1 MAINIVK
8 IISFILL
15 FFIMI
20 KKHYKIPTIGLA
32 ILAFFN
38 VFGLITF
45 DESIKCFA
53 SESIAIYFGISII
66 TEVLIKNGFIDYIAN
81 LIFSKTKK
89 FIVFFLIIIP
99 IVSFLSI
106 VISLKIT
113 ILFFL
118 NLIFSIERNSKG
130 KISKKTGILFT
141 MAEGC
146 ASSSIVIFSTK
157 LLLANE
163 ILLEFGVNTI
173 SNFYFLPF
181 SIMNLII
188 LIVYILIRRE
198 TFFAKKLEIV
208 PPPKQPKEN
217 KKNNIIASIVL
228 LSCIILPI
236 FTNINVGLICV
247 VGALICIITNCIGE
261 KEAVQSV
268 NWWIILYLG
277 SIKAI
282 CKVLNNSFIFDSLGN
297 YLQIFINENTPILLV
312 IIVIS
317 IVSGIICC
325 LIDNK
330 LAISTLL
337 PICLIISKNIGIDPI
352 VLVSSIV
359 IGANFSILSPIDTT
373 NNIILEECDLKM
385 KDLYKVAFPYVITI
399 YVSSILLIYFNSIF
413 KFM

>member
-1 MAINIVK
+1 MAIK
-8 IISFILL
+8 IIVFILL

-20 KKHYKIPTIGLA
+20 KKHYKIPTIALA

-38 VFGLITF
+38 LFGFITF

-53 SESIAIYFGISII
+53 SENIAIYFGISII
-66 TEVLIKNGFIDYIAN
+66 TEVLIKNGFIDHITN

-89 FIVFFLIIIP
+89 FTVFFLIIIT

-106 VISLKIT
+106 VVSLKIT

-118 NLIFSIERNSKG
+118 NLIFSIEKKFKG

-146 ASSSIVIFSTK
+146 ASSSIIIFSTK

-181 SIMNLII
+181 SIINLII
-188 LIVYILIRRE
+188 LIVYILIRRD
-198 TFFAKKLEIV
+198 TFFVKKLEIA
-208 PPPKQPKEN
+208 PLQKQPIKN
-217 KKNNIIASIVL
+217 KKNNIIASTVL

-236 FTNINVGLICV
+236 FTNINAGLICV
-247 VGALICIITNCIGE
+247 MGALICIITNCISE
-261 KEAVQSV
+261 KESVQSV

-282 CKVLNNSFIFDSLGN
+282 SKVLNNSFIFDSFGN
-297 YLQIFINENTPILLV
+297 YIQNFINENTPIILI

-317 IVSGIICC
+317 IASGIICC

-330 LAISTLL
+330 FAISTLL
-337 PICLIISKNIGIDPI
+337 PICLIISKNVGIDP
-352 VLVSSIV
+352 VVVVSSIV

-373 NNIILEECDLKM
+373 NNIILEECNLKI
-385 KDLYKVAFPYVITI
+385 KDLYNVAFPYVITI
-399 YVSSILLIYFNSIF
+399 YVSSVLLIYFNSVF
-413 KFM
+413 